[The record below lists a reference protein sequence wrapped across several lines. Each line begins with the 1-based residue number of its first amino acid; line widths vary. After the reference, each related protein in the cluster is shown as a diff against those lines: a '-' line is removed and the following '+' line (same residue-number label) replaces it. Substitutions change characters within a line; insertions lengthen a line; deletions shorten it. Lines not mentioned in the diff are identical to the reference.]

1 MIVSVD
7 IKYNLADL
15 NTECINH
22 MTSLQLTSIQIY
34 THDCHKSDLKSLVII
49 TNQYNF
55 CENFVTYNL
64 LLMSDDHK
72 AIVVGWCLVVCDVLL
87 RQ

>member
-1 MIVSVD
+1 MNVSVD

-34 THDCHKSDLKSLVII
+34 THDCYKSDIKSLATI
-49 TNQYNF
+49 TNPYYF
-55 CENFVTYNL
+55 CENFVTNNL
-64 LLMSDDHK
+64 LLGSDDHK